1 MGRPS
6 ASLTWVPILFYWSL
20 RSTIHLAKHPFCS
33 EWTTARASGRS
44 ACRRAFPKTQNAS
57 LLRSARNWNGPT
69 PSRRRVVSLWY
80 DKFFRAATG
89 FEQPFGYRGR
99 LACGDNVRLENP
111 ETLVQGRECL
121 G

>member
-1 MGRPS
+1 M
-6 ASLTWVPILFYWSL
+6 
-20 RSTIHLAKHPFCS
+20 
-33 EWTTARASGRS
+33 
-44 ACRRAFPKTQNAS
+44 
-57 LLRSARNWNGPT
+57 
-69 PSRRRVVSLWY
+69 SLWY

-121 G
+121 GVVAEIIRRARPSFGDVVLDFAQ